1 MAAFRFFRLALAPI
15 LAAAP
20 VAAQQGSGPIIVSS
34 SACESIA
41 HVNDASGVAY
51 APGVDVEGNAV
62 APADL
67 AGGDTALNQAV
78 ASAPIKITVDL
89 QKRFGIPANAKLF
102 QGESQIGYVTIQD
115 GKAYLDGQPLNTAE
129 QGLLVAACAE
139 RKH

>member
-34 SACESIA
+34 AACESIA

-67 AGGDTALNQAV
+67 AGGGTALNQAV

-89 QKRFGIPANAKLF
+89 RKRFGIPANASLF
-102 QGESQIGYVTIQD
+102 QGRSQIGYVTIEN